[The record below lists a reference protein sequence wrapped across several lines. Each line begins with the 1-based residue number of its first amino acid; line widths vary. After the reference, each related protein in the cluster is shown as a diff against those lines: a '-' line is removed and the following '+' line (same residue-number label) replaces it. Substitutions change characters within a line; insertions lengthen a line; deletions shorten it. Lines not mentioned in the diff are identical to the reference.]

1 MLKDKSQSYK
11 EKIYDY
17 IIIGAGPAGCFC
29 AVQLKEAG
37 KSVLILEKNSIDDGK
52 VCGDGISMKCVNLL
66 KKLDFP
72 LDRFV
77 ESGATQIHKRIIIR
91 NGKREVTHFGLDD
104 GTVSFGI
111 PRNKTDLIFRCYAAE
126 KGVDIIYQTTVSKI
140 SKTKGY
146 FSIDNFFAK
155 RVIVACGSFSRL
167 TILGTNLKYCTKNM
181 AVGISTTIKCKCKAE
196 PCFLFDY
203 DAMYKGQYAW
213 IFKTDDDNWN
223 VGLWLRHDK
232 NKIKEYFYD
241 FINNKLPTYLGVDYQ
256 MQCSPKGA
264 IMAIKKDGIKRN
276 PIFKPRVNG
285 IYYIG
290 DVNMSSDELEGEGI
304 RQAIISGLILA
315 GKLTK
320 SRKIKTLLGKR
331 WLWKQLVLKKSTT

>member
-1 MLKDKSQSYK
+1 MNRGPSKLRIDKSQSCN

-29 AVQLKEAG
+29 AMQLNEAG
-37 KSVLILEKNSIDDGK
+37 KDVLIIEKNNINDGK

-66 KKLDFP
+66 KQLDFP

-77 ESGATQIHKRIIIR
+77 EAGAAQIHKRIIVR
-91 NGKREVTHFGLDD
+91 NGKREVTHFGWDD

-111 PRNKTDLIFRCYAAE
+111 PRNKTDYIFRSYAAE
-126 KGVDIIYQTTVSKI
+126 KGVEIVYLTNVSKI
-140 SKTKGY
+140 TKNKEV
-146 FSIDNFFAK
+146 FSVGDFFAK

-167 TILGTNLKYCTKNM
+167 SILGTNLKYYPKNM
-181 AVGISTTIKCKCKAE
+181 AVGISTTIKCKCEAE

-232 NKIKEYFYD
+232 NKLKAYFYD
-241 FINNKLPTYLGVDYQ
+241 FINNKLPTYLGTDYQ
-256 MQCSPKGA
+256 MQYSPKGA

-276 PIFKPRVNG
+276 PIFKPKVKG
-285 IYYIG
+285 IYFIG
-290 DVNMSSDELEGEGI
+290 DANMTSDELEGEGI

-315 GKLTK
+315 SKLTK

-331 WLWKQLVLKKSTT
+331 WL